1 MKLGL
6 KNRLRLISL
15 VPLIILFSVASYFV
29 YSSYQNYVDA
39 DKLKNKLVEN
49 KYLNDLLTNVAR
61 ERGMS
66 AMYVGKGSDVIFASL
81 SKQRTFTDKAVAKY
95 LDFLKNN
102 SESGKSQKQS
112 FIQKFKTSVA
122 EFKKIRPLVDKRS
135 VEFEKMFDTYTKTQK
150 LLIDE
155 TQKLGIKSIDPVISR
170 LFSVYITFIKAK
182 EYSGIERGYVSYF
195 LSKKAPME
203 EEQIS
208 RLISIIGKADAIA
221 YDAITDKNLK
231 AKLDAIFE
239 NEDAKEL
246 FDDINAERTN
256 ILAVAKDGDYDISA
270 GIWFA
275 MISEKIK
282 LLTQAEKLL
291 SAAMDARAAEI
302 QQDSIQILAIAVT
315 IWLIAILLAVLGYFI
330 SNQIARNIRGL
341 QEILLKAAEDTG
353 GAESFNLDL
362 DTAEGTEQAYR
373 LLERIIEQ
381 TKKDKEAALEA
392 NEAKSMFLANM
403 SHEIRTPLN
412 GIVGFTELLRDTELN
427 EEQMEFVEIIE
438 KSSENLLE
446 IINNI
451 LDLSKI
457 ESNKLEIEDIVFN
470 PIEEFESAVEVYA
483 VRASEKNIDLGCFI
497 DPRLEAP
504 LKGDPTKLKEVII
517 NLLSNAVKFT
527 SSGGSINVDIR
538 EVESHQ
544 EGFRRV
550 RFEVQ
555 DSGIGVTS
563 EQKARI
569 FEAFSQADT
578 SITRKYGG
586 TGLGLTISSRFI
598 ELMGGQL
605 DLHSEPGEGTTFFF
619 TIDFEEVESEIETK
633 EGKFG
638 YLSALIL
645 ENPHRTKQQDKY
657 LREYLDYYGVKYT
670 VSDSAERMSELA
682 KAKKYNLMYVDF
694 DYLSGEE
701 LVECS
706 ELSPSLVLLTKSF
719 NMKQIES
726 LGIHPYKTLYEP
738 LTTSKVKRSL
748 EDYKEEEKE
757 VVQEEHKKVEE
768 KPKTIKSFKEGEAKF
783 KAKVLVAEDNIINQ
797 KLIKRTLE
805 DLGLEVGLASNGLE
819 AFQKRK
825 DGDYDLIFMDIQ
837 MPFLDGVEATKEI
850 LAWEKEFGKKHVPIV
865 ALTANAL
872 KGDRERFL
880 AEGLDEYTTKPLV
893 RDEIVAILNH
903 FLADHIVYINE
914 ENEQGQL
921 QNESVE
927 KVDTEG
933 EIKAREAVENEEKP
947 QVEEEVAE
955 EEEKPEI
962 QKEPQHKDETAEE
975 QLEIIEE
982 KPEIEEKLQFEE
994 ESGQGGEILQ
1004 ESEVEEEETSQEELL
1019 ETLQED
1025 EKEKLEVQEEPL
1037 ELESE
1042 ESHKE
1047 LTEAPLQIEENIEI
1061 EEEHTSENEENIS
1074 EEKYTKDVL
1083 VIKKSSLETNLFCK
1097 VIESLDYEC
1106 DKAAGLEEGIEKTGE
1121 NGYKVI
1127 VVDAELDGFDI
1138 DKLKEST
1145 SDSKIV
1151 VVRDSLTSLDEKTKE
1166 EADEVINNFANQDT
1180 LRLVLEKFIKG

>member
-1 MKLGL
+1 MKLRL

-15 VPLIILFSVASYFV
+15 APLIILLSVASYFV
-29 YSSYQNYVDA
+29 YNAYQNYVDA
-39 DKLKNKLVEN
+39 EKLKNKLVEN
-49 KYLNDLLTNVAR
+49 KYLSSILTNVAR

-66 AMYVGKGSDVIFASL
+66 AMYLGKASEAIFISL
-81 SKQRTFTDKAVAKY
+81 KKQRILTDKSVKKY
-95 LDFLKNN
+95 FDFVKQMEQDGIKKNFF
-102 SESGKSQKQS
+102 SD
-112 FIQKFKTSVA
+112 FKTKMA
-122 EFKKIRPLVDKRS
+122 QIKQIRPLVDTRKI
-135 VEFEKMFDTYTKTQK
+135 EFEKMFQLYTDMQA
-150 LLIDE
+150 LLIKEIQRLD
-155 TQKLGIKSIDPVISR
+155 IKNVDPAISK

-182 EYSGIERGYVSYF
+182 EYSGIERGYVSYI
-195 LSKKAPME
+195 LAKKEPME
-203 EEQIS
+203 EDEIS

-221 YDAITDKNLK
+221 YDTLEDPQLV
-231 AKLDAIFE
+231 AKLDAIFK
-239 NEDAKEL
+239 NEDAQEL

-256 ILAVAKDGDYDISA
+256 ILAVAKDGNYDISA

-282 LLTQAEKLL
+282 LINEAEELL
-291 SAAMDARAAEI
+291 LKAINERAAQI
-302 QQDSIQILAIAVT
+302 QEQSIQVLISAIVT
-315 IWLIAILLAVLGYFI
+315 WIVSILLAILGYLI
-330 SNQIARNIRGL
+330 SNQIARNIKGL
-341 QEILLKAAEDTG
+341 QEVLVKVAKDTG
-353 GAESFNLDL
+353 GASSFAIDL
-362 DTAEGTEQAYR
+362 DTAEGTAQAYK

-412 GIVGFTELLRDTELN
+412 GIVGFTELLKDTGLN

-497 DPRLEAP
+497 DPRLEKP

-527 SSGGSINVDIR
+527 SSGGAINVDIR
-538 EVESHQ
+538 KIPSAQ
-544 EGFRRV
+544 EGFTRV

-619 TIDFEEVESEIETK
+619 TIDFEEVESNIESL
-633 EGKFG
+633 ENKFS
-638 YLSALIL
+638 YLSAILL
-645 ENPHRTKQQDKY
+645 ENPHKSKKQDEY
-657 LREYLDYYGVKYT
+657 LREYLDFYGVKYT
-670 VSDSAERMSELA
+670 VSDSAERIEELS
-682 KAKKYNLMYVDF
+682 KAKIYNLMYIDF
-694 DYLSGEE
+694 DYLSSDE

-706 ELSPSLVLLTKSF
+706 KLSPSLVLLTKSF
-719 NMKQIES
+719 NMKKIES
-726 LGIHPYKTLYEP
+726 LGIEIYKTLYEP

-748 EDYKEEEKE
+748 EDYKEKELEEESGDYKNAE
-757 VVQEEHKKVEE
+757 KKPQKIEAL
-768 KPKTIKSFKEGEAKF
+768 KEGGAKF

-825 DGDYDLIFMDIQ
+825 DGDFDLIFMDIQ
-837 MPFLDGVEATKEI
+837 MPFLDGVEATREI
-850 LAWEKEFGKKHVPIV
+850 LEWEKEFHKKHVPII

-880 AEGLDEYTTKPLV
+880 SAGLDEYTTKPLI
-893 RDEIVAILNH
+893 RDEIVSLLTH
-903 FLADHIVYINE
+903 FLSDHIVYE
-914 ENEQGQL
+914 
-921 QNESVE
+921 
-927 KVDTEG
+927 D
-933 EIKAREAVENEEKP
+933 
-947 QVEEEVAE
+947 E
-955 EEEKPEI
+955 EEESK
-962 QKEPQHKDETAEE
+962 K
-975 QLEIIEE
+975 EE
-982 KPEIEEKLQFEE
+982 K
-994 ESGQGGEILQ
+994 ESD
-1004 ESEVEEEETSQEELL
+1004 S
-1019 ETLQED
+1019 
-1025 EKEKLEVQEEPL
+1025 K
-1037 ELESE
+1037 
-1042 ESHKE
+1042 
-1047 LTEAPLQIEENIEI
+1047 
-1061 EEEHTSENEENIS
+1061 EEEHSVDEQSLPVIQEEIQNKQ
-1074 EEKYTKDVL
+1074 EETVQNTQESIEQDSAVSKKEQVDIL
-1083 VIKKSSLETNLFCK
+1083 IAKKSSFENSLFAKVVEKLGYSYETTDSFDEVLEKLDDK
-1097 VIESLDYEC
+1097 EYAVIL
-1106 DKAAGLEEGIEKTGE
+1106 I
-1121 NGYKVI
+1121 
-1127 VVDAELDGFDI
+1127 DAELDGMDI
-1138 DKLKEST
+1138 EKLRLHAKDTPIILVKDSMTKLDDST
-1145 SDSKIV
+1145 VQKV
-1151 VVRDSLTSLDEKTKE
+1151 
-1166 EADEVINNFANQDT
+1166 DEVINNQASGDV
-1180 LRLVLEKFIKG
+1180 LRLVLEKFL